1 MMADLEIKL
10 LVDHLQSL
18 FKSPY
23 IQILFWIVC
32 FDIISGYI
40 KAFKLK
46 KFDSKTSTN
55 GLLRHFLVMLV
66 VMIVSLYARALNHR
80 EIGITTCLF
89 FIMSYVGSLMENWEA
104 LGLPFPEALRPYI
117 NQMRKNQDK
126 KFQKIIEIEIEKKED
141 EE

>member
-18 FKSPY
+18 LKSPY

-32 FDIISGYI
+32 FDIVSGYI

-141 EE
+141 E

>member
-1 MMADLEIKL
+1 MMADLEVKL
-10 LVDHLQSL
+10 LVEHLQSL

-126 KFQKIIEIEIEKKED
+126 KLKKIIEIEIEKKED
-141 EE
+141 E

>member
-89 FIMSYVGSLMENWEA
+89 FVMSYVGSLMENWEA

-141 EE
+141 E

>member
-1 MMADLEIKL
+1 MMTDLEFKL

-104 LGLPFPEALRPYI
+104 LSLPFPEALRPYI

-141 EE
+141 E

>member
-10 LVDHLQSL
+10 LVEHLHSL

-23 IQILFWIVC
+23 IQILFWLIF
-32 FDIISGYI
+32 FDVISGYI

-55 GLLRHFLVMLV
+55 GLLRHILV
-66 VMIVSLYARALNHR
+66 VLVVTIVSLYARALGHR

-89 FIMSYVGSLMENWEA
+89 FIMSYIGSLMENWEA

-117 NQMRKNQDK
+117 NQMRKNQEK

-141 EE
+141 E

>member
-1 MMADLEIKL
+1 MADLEIKL
-10 LVDHLQSL
+10 LVEHLQSL

-23 IQILFWIVC
+23 IQILFWMVF
-32 FDIISGYI
+32 FDILSGYI

-46 KFDSKTSTN
+46 RFDSKTSTN
-55 GLLRHFLVMLV
+55 GLLRHVLVISV

-117 NQMRKNQDK
+117 NQMRKNQEK

-141 EE
+141 EK

>member
-1 MMADLEIKL
+1 MMADLEVKL
-10 LVDHLQSL
+10 LVEHLHSL

-23 IQILFWIVC
+23 IQILFWLIF
-32 FDIISGYI
+32 FDVISGYI

-55 GLLRHFLVMLV
+55 GLLRHILV
-66 VMIVSLYARALNHR
+66 VLVVTIVSLYARALSHR

-117 NQMRKNQDK
+117 NQMRKNQEK
-126 KFQKIIEIEIEKKED
+126 KFKKIIEIEIEKKED
-141 EE
+141 E

>member
-66 VMIVSLYARALNHR
+66 VMIVSIYARALNHR

-141 EE
+141 E

>member
-1 MMADLEIKL
+1 MPNDIELRL
-10 LVDHLQSL
+10 LNDHLQSL

-23 IQILFWIVC
+23 IQILLWLVF
-32 FDIISGYI
+32 FDVLSGYI

-55 GLLRHFLVMLV
+55 GLLRHFLVVAV
-66 VMIVSLYARALNHR
+66 VMVIALYARALGHR
-80 EIGITTCLF
+80 EIGITACLF
-89 FIMSYVGSLMENWEA
+89 FIISYIGSLMENWEA

-141 EE
+141 E

>member
-1 MMADLEIKL
+1 MMADLEVKL
-10 LVDHLQSL
+10 LVEHLHSL

-23 IQILFWIVC
+23 IQILFWLIF
-32 FDIISGYI
+32 FDVISGYI

-55 GLLRHFLVMLV
+55 GLLRHILV
-66 VMIVSLYARALNHR
+66 VLVVTIVSLYARALNHR

-117 NQMRKNQDK
+117 NQMRKNQEK
-126 KFQKIIEIEIEKKED
+126 KFKKIIEIEIEKKED
-141 EE
+141 E

>member
-104 LGLPFPEALRPYI
+104 LGLPFPESLRPYI

>member
-10 LVDHLQSL
+10 LVEHLHSL

-55 GLLRHFLVMLV
+55 GLLRHVLVISV

-117 NQMRKNQDK
+117 NQMRKNQEK

-141 EE
+141 E

>member
-1 MMADLEIKL
+1 MMADLEVKL

-104 LGLPFPEALRPYI
+104 LGLPFPESLRPYI

-126 KFQKIIEIEIEKKED
+126 KFKKIIEIEIEKKED
-141 EE
+141 E

>member
-1 MMADLEIKL
+1 MMTDLEFKL

-104 LGLPFPEALRPYI
+104 LGLPFPESLRPYI

-126 KFQKIIEIEIEKKED
+126 KFKKIIEIEIEKKED
-141 EE
+141 E

>member
-10 LVDHLQSL
+10 LVEHLQSL

-32 FDIISGYI
+32 FDIVSGYI

-55 GLLRHFLVMLV
+55 GLLRHVLVISV

-117 NQMRKNQDK
+117 NQMRKNQEK

-141 EE
+141 E

>member
-104 LGLPFPEALRPYI
+104 LGLPFPEALKPYI

-141 EE
+141 E

>member
-1 MMADLEIKL
+1 MMADLEVKL
-10 LVDHLQSL
+10 LVEHLQSL

-66 VMIVSLYARALNHR
+66 VMIVALYARALNHR

-141 EE
+141 E

>member
-1 MMADLEIKL
+1 MMADLEFKL

-23 IQILFWIVC
+23 VQILFWLVC
-32 FDIISGYI
+32 FDIVSGYI

-46 KFDSKTSTN
+46 TFDSKTSTN
-55 GLLRHFLVMLV
+55 GLLRHFLVISV
-66 VMIVSLYARALNHR
+66 VMIVALYARALNHR

-104 LGLPFPEALRPYI
+104 LGLPFPESLRPYI

-126 KFQKIIEIEIEKKED
+126 KFKKIIEIEIEKKED
-141 EE
+141 E

>member
-18 FKSPY
+18 FKSSY

-141 EE
+141 E

>member
-141 EE
+141 E

>member
-1 MMADLEIKL
+1 MMTDLEFKL

-104 LGLPFPEALRPYI
+104 LGLPFPESLRPYI

-141 EE
+141 E